1 MSLTEQSPVI
11 ADLGDPAPSGRARE
25 RLGRFVPYAA
35 RYGLIAFLL
44 LLIAVFSILQPQIF
58 FTFRM
63 AKTILVQQTVIML
76 LSLSVLPIVVVGE
89 FDLSIGNVLGFAAVL
104 IAALGEKSLGGWP
117 TLLLTVLACAAIGGI
132 NGFLVSVLKVP
143 SMIATLGVGLAVG
156 GLTVGVSGGETLVS
170 GIPNLIPDMSSTIV
184 LGVSLAVWIVFAL
197 CLVTYAVF
205 EHTPTGRRLYAVGGS
220 QVVARLAGIR
230 VTRLKFLAFTAGAAL
245 VAVAGALNLGQAGGA
260 SPSFGPS
267 LLLPAYAAVFLG
279 STTIRPGFFNVWGT
293 VVATLVLAVGFTG
306 LTLEGVPYWVEPVF
320 DGVALII
327 GVLLSR
333 GEVTRAGR

>member
-1 MSLTEQSPVI
+1 MIEQSPVT
-11 ADLGDPAPSGRARE
+11 ADLGDPAPSGRPRQ
-25 RLGRFVPYAA
+25 RLSRFVPYAA

-58 FTFRM
+58 FTFTM

-89 FDLSIGNVLGFAAVL
+89 FDLSIGNVLGFSAVL
-104 IAALGEKSLGGWP
+104 IAALGEAGFGGWP
-117 TLLLTVLACAAIGGI
+117 TLLLTVLAAAAIGAV

-156 GLTVGVSGGETLVS
+156 GLTVGVSGGQTLIL
-170 GIPNLIPDMSSTIV
+170 GIPTLIPSMSSTTV
-184 LGVSLAVWIVFAL
+184 LSLSLAVWIVLAF
-197 CLVTYAVF
+197 CLVTYAIF

-230 VTRLKFLAFTAGAAL
+230 VTRFKFVAFTAGAAL
-245 VAVAGALNLGQAGGA
+245 VAIAGALQLGQAGGA

-306 LTLEGVPYWVEPVF
+306 LTLQGVPYWVEPVF
-320 DGVALII
+320 DGFALII